1 MFPKRTSSNGR
12 EAHFSYYPSSTH
24 AGIASEKSMTHESFD
39 KEMGKK
45 FVTQEEIIKRFYN
58 AIFVTQY
65 SGSKYHTVLGQFEF
79 SKESKIF
86 AINAA
91 NMMSNFAEFS

>member
-1 MFPKRTSSNGR
+1 
-12 EAHFSYYPSSTH
+12 
-24 AGIASEKSMTHESFD
+24 MTL
-39 KEMGKK
+39 
-45 FVTQEEIIKRFYN
+45 
-58 AIFVTQY
+58 Y